1 MFYVKFLAKKM
12 QATEEEVKI
21 FLQEFKAKL
30 DVFGIVIR
38 RDRSENL
45 QTILDLELTNI
56 TVREHIKKLVHK
68 DFYKGPVADSD
79 GGPSLWEFGKEI
91 KSKEVYIKI
100 TLGYLNK
107 PTICISFHYPIRTIK
122 YPFK

>member
-1 MFYVKFLAKKM
+1 METNENDVKA
-12 QATEEEVKI
+12 
-21 FLQEFKAKL
+21 FLQEFKVKL
-30 DVFGIVIR
+30 DVYGVVIKR
-38 RDRSENL
+38 ERAENL

-56 TVREHIKKLVHK
+56 TVREHLKKLTYK
-68 DFYKGPVADSD
+68 DFYKGPTEDSG

-91 KSKEVYIKI
+91 KAKEVYIKI

>member
-1 MFYVKFLAKKM
+1 M
-12 QATEEEVKI
+12 QATEEEVKM
-21 FLQEFKAKL
+21 FLQEFKAKV

-38 RDRSENL
+38 RERAENL

-56 TVREHIKKLVHK
+56 TVREHIKKLTYK
-68 DFYKGPVADSD
+68 DFYKGPKADSD
-79 GGPSLWEFGKEI
+79 GGSSLWEFGKEI

>member
-1 MFYVKFLAKKM
+1 M

-21 FLQEFKAKL
+21 FLQEFKAKV

-38 RDRSENL
+38 RERTENL

-56 TVREHIKKLVHK
+56 TVREHIKKLMYK
-68 DFYKGPVADSD
+68 DFYKGPTADND
-79 GGPSLWEFGKEI
+79 GDPSLWEFGKEI
-91 KSKEVYIKI
+91 KGKEVYIKI